1 MASNLIQ
8 DLEYIAKQ
16 RGMDKD
22 EMLTLLTESVQQ
34 AARKAVRNFE
44 YVDATID
51 PRRGGISCTARL
63 IVVDNV
69 TYDDRTIELNTA
81 RTRSPNISI
90 GNAID
95 WPIIDDDGRESTHRL
110 MVVKDVTTNA
120 REIELKTALT
130 LFPSAKVGQE
140 INWPVKTEDFGR
152 IAAQAAKQVI
162 TNGLQSAEKRHVV
175 EIFKDRVGQLL
186 NGTVTN
192 RDKNGTWINFGQA
205 DGLMPPKW
213 AIPGEVYDVGEPIT
227 VLLKELNPDKAGA
240 SLYVSRNSPDLVRR
254 LFEREVSEISDGTVV
269 IKNIARE
276 AGYRT
281 KIAVW
286 SEQPKVDPVGA
297 CVGVGGARVRTI
309 VSELGGEKVDIINWS
324 DDIKT
329 YVANAL
335 KPAKLVKVM
344 VDEQRKKLEIRVADD
359 QLSLSIGKKGQNS
372 RLAAK
377 LLGWNIDIKRVE
389 KEAEEDGAS
398 AMQAQIQQA
407 ISLLENA
414 CGIDEATAET
424 LVGNGYHSIEG
435 LREATMDDLLSLE
448 GISPEIARRIFDAV
462 REEK

>member
-1 MASNLIQ
+1 MSSNLIQ

-22 EMLTLLTESVQQ
+22 EMLTLLTDSVRQ
-34 AARKAVRNFE
+34 AARKAVRNYE

-51 PRRGGISCTARL
+51 PRRGGVSCTARL

-69 TYDDRTIELNTA
+69 TYDNHAIELATA
-81 RTRSPNISI
+81 RTRSPNIAI

-95 WPIIDDDGRESTHRL
+95 WPVIDDEGRESTRRL
-110 MVVKDVTTNA
+110 MVVKEVTTNA

-130 LFPSAKVGQE
+130 LFPNARVGQE
-140 INWPVKTEDFGR
+140 ISWPVKTEDFGR

-162 TNGLQSAEKRHVV
+162 TNGLLNAEKRHV
-175 EIFKDRVGQLL
+175 IDIYKDREGQLL
-186 NGTVTN
+186 TGTVSN
-192 RDKNGTWINFGQA
+192 RDKNGTWINFGAA
-205 DGLMPPKW
+205 DGLMPTKW
-213 AIPGEVYDVGEPIT
+213 AIPGESYDVGEPIT
-227 VLLKELNPDKAGA
+227 VLLKQLNPDKPGA
-240 SLYVSRNSPDLVRR
+240 SLYVSRTSPDLVRR
-254 LFEREVSEISDGTVV
+254 LFEREVSEISDGTVE
-269 IKNIARE
+269 IKGIARE
-276 AGYRT
+276 PGYRT

-324 DDIKT
+324 EDIKT

-335 KPAKLVKVM
+335 KPARLVSVA
-344 VDEQRKKLEIRVADD
+344 VDDAHKKLEIRVADD

-389 KEAEEDGAS
+389 KEAEDDTMNS
-398 AMQAQIQQA
+398 LQAQIQQA

-414 CGIDEATAET
+414 CGVDEATAET

-435 LREATMDDLLSLE
+435 LREATMDDLLTLE
-448 GISPEIARRIFDAV
+448 GISPETARKIYDAV
-462 REEK
+462 RAGQ